1 MSSNP
6 PYIITIDGTS
16 SSGKSTISRLLAK
29 KLNFKLLDSGKLYRS
44 VGYIACDIY
53 ESIDIIKDYSELV
66 SKISL
71 KPNNVSH
78 EYEVHYKNK
87 IIDSLLYN
95 ENIGI
100 AASIISKVPEVRRS
114 MYDLQHSCVKG
125 NGLIAN
131 GRDMGSEVFTDA
143 RLKIYITADI
153 DIRARRRYEELI
165 NKGDIVQYQ
174 DIYNSLKKRDDS
186 DMNRDI
192 SPLKVPDNAHIL
204 DTSNLKPNAIVDK
217 ILNLY
222 TITSIN

>member
-100 AASIISKVPEVRRS
+100 AASIISKVPEVRKS

-153 DIRARRRYEELI
+153 DIRARRRYKELI

>member
-1 MSSNP
+1 MSSNI

-44 VGYIACDIY
+44 VGYIACDLY

-100 AASIISKVPEVRRS
+100 VASIISKVPEVRKS

-174 DIYNSLKKRDDS
+174 DVYNSLKKRDDS
-186 DMNRDI
+186 DINRDI

>member
-100 AASIISKVPEVRRS
+100 AASIISKVPEVRKS

-204 DTSNLKPNAIVDK
+204 DTSNLKPDAIVDK

>member
-44 VGYIACDIY
+44 VGYIACDLY

-100 AASIISKVPEVRRS
+100 AASIISKVPEVRKS

-153 DIRARRRYEELI
+153 DIRASRRYEELI
-165 NKGDIVQYQ
+165 NKGDNVQYQ

>member
-100 AASIISKVPEVRRS
+100 AASIVSKVPEVRKS

>member
-1 MSSNP
+1 
-6 PYIITIDGTS
+6 
-16 SSGKSTISRLLAK
+16 LLAK

-71 KPNNVSH
+71 KANNISH
-78 EYEVHYKNK
+78 EYEVYYKNK

-100 AASIISKVPEVRRS
+100 AASIISKVPEVRNS

-153 DIRARRRYEELI
+153 DIRARRRYEELT

-204 DTSNLKPNAIVDK
+204 NTSNLKPNAIVDK